1 MTAPQEATVTTVDLK
16 PGPIAA
22 LRDEWLIHSM
32 IKRVGDLPETVFL
45 PMLRIVTDDR
55 PAVESHWATMVER
68 RKRRRGLFESPQ
80 HSWRRQYGQF
90 VTELEWVTSELLRD
104 LPFEA
109 VQELVSDAVAGRL
122 RHWLRFLLPIFHA
135 VKIVPRAWYA
145 PVMDMGVSL
154 SAFLV
159 GPIHRTGEEPDG
171 TLVYEIPE
179 CAMHVVAGTNTAQE
193 NSCQMGCKA
202 ACEKVFHAD
211 GPMPLEFDPHLP
223 GLGCTLRVRT
233 AH

>member
-1 MTAPQEATVTTVDLK
+1 MTTAAPIGLVAM
-16 PGPIAA
+16 
-22 LRDEWLIHSM
+22 LRDELLIHSM
-32 IKRVGDLPETVFL
+32 LKRVGDLPETVFL

-55 PAVESHWATMVER
+55 DAVEAAWKALVAQR
-68 RKRRRGLFESPQ
+68 RRRGLFESPR
-80 HSWRRQYGQF
+80 HSWESQYGQF
-90 VTELEWVTSELLRD
+90 VAELEWVTSELLRD
-104 LPFEA
+104 LPFTA
-109 VQELVSDAVAGRL
+109 VEELVSDAVAARL
-122 RHWLRFLLPIFHA
+122 RHWLRFLLPVFGA
-135 VKIVPRAWYA
+135 VKIVPKAWYA
-145 PVMDMGVSL
+145 PVMDMGVGL
-154 SAFLV
+154 STFLV
-159 GPIHRTGEEPDG
+159 GPIYRTGEEPGG

-179 CAMHVVAGTNTAQE
+179 CAMHVVVGTNSAQE

>member
-1 MTAPQEATVTTVDLK
+1 MTTEAKTQI
-16 PGPIAA
+16 GPVAA
-22 LRDEWLIHSM
+22 LRDEWLMHSM
-32 IKRVGDLPETVFL
+32 LKRVGDLPETVFL

-55 PAVESHWATMVER
+55 EAVEEHWAALMAQR
-68 RKRRRGLFESPQ
+68 QKRRGLLESPQ
-80 HSWRRQYGQF
+80 HAWRRQYGQF
-90 VTELEWVTSELLRD
+90 VRETEWVIAELVRD

-109 VQELVSDAVAGRL
+109 VSELVSDAVAGRL
-122 RHWLRFLLPIFHA
+122 RHWLRFLLPVFHA
-135 VKIVPRAWYA
+135 VKIVPARWYA
-145 PVMDMGVSL
+145 PVMDMGVSM
-154 SAFLV
+154 STFLV

-179 CAMHVVAGTNTAQE
+179 CAMHTVVSTVTAQE

-223 GLGCTLRVRT
+223 GLGCTLRVRM